1 MKKKTMDRLERKW
14 LNLPLHHIDACVIL
28 EALIK
33 HKGYEDC
40 ENYLNRVG
48 YKYIGDLS
56 IFALGEIVMTSI
68 RKFEKEMEYN
78 ESSLIIARLID
89 KRKIGFSSPQ
99 FKTYDIV
106 KKIKAIES
114 RVEPMD
120 ALNLA
125 TAITEN
131 ADVFVTLDG
140 TLLENKKLEKEF
152 EIKIKHPADL

>member
-48 YKYIGDLS
+48 YKYRGDLS
-56 IFALGEIVMTSI
+56 ISALGEIVMTSI

-89 KRKIGFSSPQ
+89 KRKIGC
-99 FKTYDIV
+99 
-106 KKIKAIES
+106 
-114 RVEPMD
+114 
-120 ALNLA
+120 
-125 TAITEN
+125 
-131 ADVFVTLDG
+131 
-140 TLLENKKLEKEF
+140 
-152 EIKIKHPADL
+152 